1 MIGMSTN
8 KRTGNKQKLSG
19 PEQVVEFMNNLEH
32 PFKKEIEE
40 VRNIIIS
47 TNNRIIEKIKWNT
60 PSFCV
65 DDVDRIT
72 FNFHGKGFF

>member
-1 MIGMSTN
+1 
-8 KRTGNKQKLSG
+8 
-19 PEQVVEFMNNLEH
+19 MNNLEH

-40 VRNIIIS
+40 VRNIIRS

-65 DDVDRIT
+65 DDEDRIT